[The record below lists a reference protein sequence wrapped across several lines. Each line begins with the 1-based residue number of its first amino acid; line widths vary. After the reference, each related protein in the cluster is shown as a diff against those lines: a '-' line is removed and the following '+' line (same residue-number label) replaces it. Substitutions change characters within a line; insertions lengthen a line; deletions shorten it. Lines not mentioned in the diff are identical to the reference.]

1 MKLGELAAALRPLP
15 LWPPV
20 GLEDPQ
26 QLVRVVLTTSI
37 YERDVTGSQVIL
49 SLTPLMIGVSL
60 PDGTMPAPASLRFH
74 DCSSDFELGALTL
87 SPAGTIE
94 FPGARLARY
103 LVRASSHRCLPAAA
117 QAWQRLLRWR
127 SRRSASPNF
136 HMPPEAVE
144 HLQVLY
150 ISPRPV
156 VLVSV
161 DDGVNA
167 NMFPMDLVGPIH
179 GGGFTLALRNT
190 SPSVQTLKT
199 SGRAALAHVSY
210 ETRALA
216 YELGRHHAVARI
228 DWSKLPFETRE
239 TGRFGL
245 RLPSHALR
253 VREVAIVGWEVVG
266 SHTVFLCSVLSDE
279 TRARAA
285 QLFHTSGIHNTWRQ
299 RCGVVPWR
307 ETSPA

>member
-26 QLVRVVLTTSI
+26 QLVRVVLTTSA

-49 SLTPLMIGVSL
+49 SLTPLMIGISL
-60 PDGTMPAPASLRFH
+60 PGGTMPAPGSLRFQ
-74 DCSSDFELGALTL
+74 DCRSDFELGALTL

-94 FPGARLARY
+94 FPGVRLARH
-103 LVRASSHRCLPAAA
+103 LVLASSHRCLSAATK
-117 QAWQRLLRWR
+117 AWQRVLRWR
-127 SRRSASPNF
+127 SSRSASPSF
-136 HMPPEAVE
+136 RMPPEAIE

-199 SGRAALAHVSY
+199 AGHAALAHVSY

-216 YELGRHHAVARI
+216 YGLGRHHALAGI
-228 DWSKLPFETRE
+228 DWSKLPFETRQ

-245 RLPSHALR
+245 RVPSHALR
-253 VREVAIVGWEVVG
+253 LREVAIVGWEVAG
-266 SHTVFLCSVLSDE
+266 SHTVFLCSVLTDE
-279 TRARAA
+279 TRARAP
-285 QLFHTSGIHNTWRQ
+285 QLFHTSGIHCAWRQ
-299 RCGVVPWR
+299 RRGAVAWR